1 MIVEAGKKGQLS
13 HNKGITL
20 ESLKCEQNK
29 IHLIFYITHTNI
41 FIQLC
46 VSVRKK
52 NLRLQ
57 SSFSIGFTENT
68 NAKQRISITSEVV
81 GGHANTRRDYFE
93 PYLKFYL
100 QKIYL
105 IKMITIYR
113 HTPLTKTCLPTI
125 FVAFKRIITIVRQ
138 TGNTQTNCTMS
149 TMNDIF
155 STPDKPDLSLSTEC
169 DVCNI
174 CQ

>member
-1 MIVEAGKKGQLS
+1 M
-13 HNKGITL
+13 
-20 ESLKCEQNK
+20 
-29 IHLIFYITHTNI
+29 
-41 FIQLC
+41 
-46 VSVRKK
+46 SVRKK

-57 SSFSIGFTENT
+57 SSFSVGFTENK
-68 NAKQRISITSEVV
+68 NAKQQILITSEVI

-174 CQ
+174 CQWYRIGLGRIPDNECSSTFFFFILNLFIIISFVVYLHIL